1 MTPPVKFATHCAA
14 ALLLAA
20 SGAAPAQ
27 ENAPEN
33 AATPQAAMPSTATA
47 PSAEAAP
54 ITETTTATE
63 TTPSAETTPAA
74 EAMPATETTP
84 ATETMTPA
92 ETPHAETMTPAETT
106 QAAPLSWRRSGIVA
120 AARRVRLGARM
131 DAAVSA
137 LHAREGERYR
147 QGDML
152 VEFDCSVER
161 AALEEARIA
170 FQLAKLG
177 HKTKKREY
185 ENREITEEQAEMA
198 ALQSE
203 AALAALN
210 RMRERV
216 KYCAITAPF
225 DARVIKVFAAE
236 HEEVAAYKPVV
247 EIAEDTALQFHLL
260 LPWAWLQ
267 WLSIGDEFD
276 VRIAGRDYRAR
287 LKHLAPE
294 ADPVDKSLAAV
305 ARILDAD
312 DRLVIGMSGAAR
324 FNPPGGAGAE
334 AAH

>member
-1 MTPPVKFATHCAA
+1 MKPSRVKFATHCAA
-14 ALLLAA
+14 ALMLAA
-20 SGAAPAQ
+20 WGAAPAQ
-27 ENAPEN
+27 ENTQEN
-33 AATPQAAMPSTATA
+33 ATTPTPTQATMPSTATA
-47 PSAEAAP
+47 P
-54 ITETTTATE
+54 ITEMTPATE
-63 TTPSAETTPAA
+63 TAPSAETTPS
-74 EAMPATETTP
+74 TETTP
-84 ATETMTPA
+84 
-92 ETPHAETMTPAETT
+92 HAATT
-106 QAAPLSWRRSGIVA
+106 QVVPLSWRRSGIVA

-185 ENREITEEQAEMA
+185 ENREITEEQADMA

-225 DARVIKVFAAE
+225 DARVVKVFAAE
-236 HEEVAAYKPVV
+236 HEEVAAHKPVV

-312 DRLVIGMSGAAR
+312 NRLVIGMSGTAR
-324 FNPPGGAGAE
+324 FTPPGGADAE

>member
-1 MTPPVKFATHCAA
+1 MTPSAKFAAHCAA
-14 ALLLAA
+14 ALMLAA
-20 SGAAPAQ
+20 WGGAPAQ
-27 ENAPEN
+27 
-33 AATPQAAMPSTATA
+33 TAMPSTATA
-47 PSAEAAP
+47 PSAKAAP
-54 ITETTTATE
+54 ITATPPAAETTPATD
-63 TTPSAETTPAA
+63 TTPSAETPR
-74 EAMPATETTP
+74 TETAPTTDMPPSEP
-84 ATETMTPA
+84 APR
-92 ETPHAETMTPAETT
+92 AETMMPAETT
-106 QAAPLSWRRSGIVA
+106 QAAPLAWQRSGIVA

-161 AALEEARIA
+161 ASLEEARIA

-177 HKTKKREY
+177 HKTRKREY
-185 ENREITEEQAEMA
+185 ESREITEEQVEMA

-225 DARVIKVFAAE
+225 NARVVKVFAAE
-236 HEEVAAYKPVV
+236 HEEVAAHKPVV

-305 ARILDAD
+305 ARILNAD
-312 DRLVIGMSGAAR
+312 NRLVIGMSGAAR
-324 FNPPGGAGAE
+324 FTPPGGAGAE

>member
-1 MTPPVKFATHCAA
+1 MTPSAKFAAHCAA
-14 ALLLAA
+14 ALMLAA
-20 SGAAPAQ
+20 WGGAPAQ
-27 ENAPEN
+27 
-33 AATPQAAMPSTATA
+33 TAMPSTATA
-47 PSAEAAP
+47 PSAKAAP
-54 ITETTTATE
+54 ITATPPAAETTPATD
-63 TTPSAETTPAA
+63 TTPSAETPR
-74 EAMPATETTP
+74 TETAPTTDMPSSEP
-84 ATETMTPA
+84 APRA
-92 ETPHAETMTPAETT
+92 ETTMPAETT
-106 QAAPLSWRRSGIVA
+106 QAAPLAWQRSGIVA

-161 AALEEARIA
+161 ASLEEARIA

-177 HKTKKREY
+177 HKTRKREY
-185 ENREITEEQAEMA
+185 ESREITEEQVEMA

-225 DARVIKVFAAE
+225 NARVVKVFAAE
-236 HEEVAAYKPVV
+236 HEEVAAHKPVV

-305 ARILDAD
+305 ARILNAD
-312 DRLVIGMSGAAR
+312 NRLVIGMSGAAR
-324 FNPPGGAGAE
+324 FTPPGGGAE

>member
-1 MTPPVKFATHCAA
+1 M
-14 ALLLAA
+14 
-20 SGAAPAQ
+20 
-27 ENAPEN
+27 
-33 AATPQAAMPSTATA
+33 
-47 PSAEAAP
+47 
-54 ITETTTATE
+54 
-63 TTPSAETTPAA
+63 TPAA
-74 EAMPATETTP
+74 
-84 ATETMTPA
+84 
-92 ETPHAETMTPAETT
+92 TT

-161 AALEEARIA
+161 ASLEEARIA
-170 FQLAKLG
+170 FQLAKLD
-177 HKTKKREY
+177 HKTKKRDY

-225 DARVIKVFAAE
+225 DARVVKVFAAE
-236 HEEVAAYKPVV
+236 HEEVAAHKPVV

-267 WLSIGDEFD
+267 WLSVGDEFD

-312 DRLVIGMSGAAR
+312 DRLVIGMSGTAR
-324 FNPPGGAGAE
+324 FTPPGGAGAE

>member
-1 MTPPVKFATHCAA
+1 MTPPLVRFATHCAA

-20 SGAAPAQ
+20 WSAAPAQ
-27 ENAPEN
+27 DTQEGAPEN
-33 AATPQAAMPSTATA
+33 TTTPQAAAPSTATA
-47 PSAEAAP
+47 PSAKAAP
-54 ITETTTATE
+54 ITETTPPLAG
-63 TTPSAETTPAA
+63 
-74 EAMPATETTP
+74 
-84 ATETMTPA
+84 
-92 ETPHAETMTPAETT
+92 TPHAAAT
-106 QAAPLSWRRSGIVA
+106 QTEPLSWRRSGIVA

-185 ENREITEEQAEMA
+185 ENREITEEQADMA

-225 DARVIKVFAAE
+225 DARVVKVFAAE
-236 HEEVAAYKPVV
+236 HEEVAAHNPVV

-312 DRLVIGMSGAAR
+312 NRLVIGMSGTAR
-324 FNPPGGAGAE
+324 FNPPGGGGAE

>member
-1 MTPPVKFATHCAA
+1 MTPSPAKFAAHCAA
-14 ALLLAA
+14 ALMLAA

-27 ENAPEN
+27 ESAPANAT
-33 AATPQAAMPSTATA
+33 ATAPAQATMPSTATA
-47 PSAEAAP
+47 PSAK
-54 ITETTTATE
+54 
-63 TTPSAETTPAA
+63 
-74 EAMPATETTP
+74 
-84 ATETMTPA
+84 
-92 ETPHAETMTPAETT
+92 
-106 QAAPLSWRRSGIVA
+106 AAPLSWRRSGIVA

-161 AALEEARIA
+161 ASLEEARIA
-170 FQLAKLG
+170 FQLAKLD
-177 HKTKKREY
+177 HKTKKRDY

-225 DARVIKVFAAE
+225 DARVVKVFAAE
-236 HEEVAAYKPVV
+236 HEEVAAHKPVV

-267 WLSIGDEFD
+267 WLSVGDEFD

-312 DRLVIGMSGAAR
+312 DRLVIGMSGTAR
-324 FNPPGGAGAE
+324 FTPPGGAGAE

>member
-1 MTPPVKFATHCAA
+1 MTPSAKFAAHCAA
-14 ALLLAA
+14 ALMLAA
-20 SGAAPAQ
+20 WSGAPAQ
-27 ENAPEN
+27 
-33 AATPQAAMPSTATA
+33 TAMPSTATA
-47 PSAEAAP
+47 PSAKAAP
-54 ITETTTATE
+54 ITATPPAAETTPATD
-63 TTPSAETTPAA
+63 TTPSAETPR
-74 EAMPATETTP
+74 TETAPTTDMPPSEP
-84 ATETMTPA
+84 APR
-92 ETPHAETMTPAETT
+92 AETMMPAENT
-106 QAAPLSWRRSGIVA
+106 QAAPLAWQRSGIVA

-161 AALEEARIA
+161 ASLEEARIA

-177 HKTKKREY
+177 HKTRKREY
-185 ENREITEEQAEMA
+185 ESREITEEQVEMA

-225 DARVIKVFAAE
+225 NARVVKVFAAE
-236 HEEVAAYKPVV
+236 HEEVAAHKPVV

-305 ARILDAD
+305 ARILNAD
-312 DRLVIGMSGAAR
+312 NRLVIGMSGAAR
-324 FNPPGGAGAE
+324 FTPPGGAGAE

>member
-1 MTPPVKFATHCAA
+1 MTPPRAKFATHCAA

-20 SGAAPAQ
+20 WSAAPAQ
-27 ENAPEN
+27 DAQEGAPEN
-33 AATPQAAMPSTATA
+33 TTTPPQAAAPSTATA
-47 PSAEAAP
+47 PSAKAAP
-54 ITETTTATE
+54 VTETM
-63 TTPSAETTPAA
+63 PSAETTPAA
-74 EAMPATETTP
+74 EMMSSTD
-84 ATETMTPA
+84 TM
-92 ETPHAETMTPAETT
+92 PHAAAT
-106 QAAPLSWRRSGIVA
+106 QTEPLSWRRSGIVA
-120 AARRVRLGARM
+120 AVRRVRLGARM

-185 ENREITEEQAEMA
+185 ENREITEEQADMA

-225 DARVIKVFAAE
+225 DARVVKVFAAE
-236 HEEVAAYKPVV
+236 HEEVAAHKPVV

-294 ADPVDKSLAAV
+294 ADPVDKSLAAI

-312 DRLVIGMSGAAR
+312 NRLVIGMSGTAR